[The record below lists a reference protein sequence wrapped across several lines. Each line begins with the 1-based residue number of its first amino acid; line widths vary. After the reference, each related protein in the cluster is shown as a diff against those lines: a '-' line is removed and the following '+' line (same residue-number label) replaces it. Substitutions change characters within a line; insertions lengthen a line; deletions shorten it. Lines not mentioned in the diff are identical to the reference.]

1 MRINGFRLAMAAAV
15 LAMAAVGIA
24 NAQSC
29 TSSITKCGC
38 TITTTGVYSVDADLD
53 FTQGLTS
60 RSGCIDVSAANV
72 KLFTNGH
79 FILGDGTGHG
89 VGIHLLSSAD
99 NAFLDAAGVDGTTF
113 SYTDLV
119 GWQYGLESQADNVY
133 ADGFG
138 YDGNT
143 TGVLLKSASRN
154 TITYLESAGN
164 AVYGVWIN
172 GGSNNVISVGFMQ
185 FNAVA
190 DIYIGCSATG
200 PTGKACSRG
209 SATNDFVTGV
219 GTSTNPSIYGLVV
232 EQGSTGNIL
241 ADNYIFGNTTDD
253 MFDGNSTAVNTWR
266 SNAFATA
273 NRSYIH

>member
-1 MRINGFRLAMAAAV
+1 MAAAV

-53 FTQGLTS
+53 YTQGLTS
-60 RSGCIDVSAANV
+60 RKGCIDISASNV

-79 FILGDGTGHG
+79 FILGDGTGNG

-113 SYTDLV
+113 NYTDLV

-143 TGVLLKSASRN
+143 TGVLLKSTSRN
-154 TITYLESAGN
+154 TITYSESSGN
-164 AVYGVWIN
+164 AVYGIWIN
-172 GGSNNVISVGFMQ
+172 NGSNNVVSVAFMQ

-200 PTGKACSRG
+200 PTGKSCSRG
-209 SATNDFVTGV
+209 SASYNNFVTGV
-219 GTSTNPSIYGLVV
+219 GTSTNPSLYGLAV
-232 EQGSTGNIL
+232 EQNSTGNIL
-241 ADNYIFGNTTDD
+241 ADNYIFGNTNDD

-273 NRSYIH
+273 NKSYIH